1 MRAAEDQFFGRS
13 CNFMKANGKI
23 SLVIS
28 KRKLDSFGAFTPLLF
43 LLFNCGFEIANLRF
57 FTVHQI
63 LSQILHFGGHGLYR
77 SGSALKSRYFKN
89 RS

>member
-1 MRAAEDQFFGRS
+1 
-13 CNFMKANGKI
+13 MKANGKI

-28 KRKLDSFGAFTPLLF
+28 SVTLIILVLLLLF
-43 LLFNCGFEIANLRF
+43 YFFFSIVDLKLQIFVF

-77 SGSALKSRYFKN
+77 SGSALIHAGYVIYAILIPSNINSR
-89 RS
+89 

>member
-1 MRAAEDQFFGRS
+1 
-13 CNFMKANGKI
+13 MKANDKI

-28 KRKLDSFGAFTPLLF
+28 SVSLILLVLLF

-77 SGSALKSRYFKN
+77 SGSALIHTKYVIYATSIPSNINSR
-89 RS
+89 